1 MFDLESILNSSTVEM
16 ENSLYSNLEIKQEIQ
31 NANDNQ
37 YENDQ
42 EDLENI
48 AEQEKIDNINE
59 NDSKHDVQSHI
70 EELSNE
76 VLKPFKCSQCSA
88 RFTKKRSIK
97 VHIDSVHEGRRPFEC
112 KICQATFKGRGGLKF
127 HTESIHEGKK
137 PFVCSICTS
146 LYITSAF
153 ARKGDLKRHI
163 EAVHGGKKRERGSV
177 ERKVSIEKQIFS
189 TNFGIKKEPIEE
201 TYDFQ
206 AGVVK
211 GFVKFRIK
219 LRSEKA
225 F

>member
-1 MFDLESILNSSTVEM
+1 MNSSTVEM
-16 ENSLYSNLEIKQEIQ
+16 ENSLNSNQEIKQEIQ
-31 NANDNQ
+31 NANDSQ

-42 EDLENI
+42 EYLENI
-48 AEQEKIDNINE
+48 AEQEKNDNVDE
-59 NDSKHDVQSHI
+59 NDSKDDVQSHI

-97 VHIDSVHEGRRPFEC
+97 VHINSVHEGKRPFEC

-163 EAVHGGKKRERGSV
+163 EAVHKVSV
-177 ERKVSIEKQIFS
+177 EKQNFS

-206 AGVVK
+206 AR
-211 GFVKFRIK
+211 FRRRLCKIFG
-219 LRSEKA
+219 LSSI
-225 F
+225 